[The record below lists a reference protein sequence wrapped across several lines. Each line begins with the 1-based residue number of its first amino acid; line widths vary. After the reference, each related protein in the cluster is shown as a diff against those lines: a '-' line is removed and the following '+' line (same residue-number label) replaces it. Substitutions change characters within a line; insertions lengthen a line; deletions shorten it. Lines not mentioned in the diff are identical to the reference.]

1 MFVLADLKDT
11 IRIPPEQFH
20 LKLPDAIKDEINRKL
35 ANKVLLNVGLCIAL
49 RDIKKLGDSIILP
62 GDGASHTVVHYRYIV
77 FRPMIGEVLTA
88 KIRSCSREGVHV
100 TLGFFDDILIPA
112 TALQHPS
119 RYEEAEQ
126 AWVWEYPLEDGG
138 HHDLFMDINNPIK
151 FKVTGETFEESSPIG
166 PPVGDEANSANAAD
180 PKVPYRI
187 TGAINESGLGLLSWW
202 DQQNQDDDE
211 NVDPEE
217 ETEEPFDENE

>member
-1 MFVLADLKDT
+1 M
-11 IRIPPEQFH
+11 
-20 LKLPDAIKDEINRKL
+20 
-35 ANKVLLNVGLCIAL
+35 
-49 RDIKKLGDSIILP
+49 
-62 GDGASHTVVHYRYIV
+62 
-77 FRPMIGEVLTA
+77 
-88 KIRSCSREGVHV
+88 
-100 TLGFFDDILIPA
+100 IPA

-151 FKVTGETFEESSPIG
+151 FKVTGEAFEESSPIG
-166 PPVGDEANSANAAD
+166 PPIVDETNSATTSNAE

-202 DQQNQDDDE
+202 DQQNQDEDEQDQE
-211 NVDPEE
+211 NVDAE
-217 ETEEPFDENE
+217 ETEEGLEENE

>member
-1 MFVLADLKDT
+1 MVRLSFLIFKL
-11 IRIPPEQFH
+11 IPH
-20 LKLPDAIKDEINRKL
+20 
-35 ANKVLLNVGLCIAL
+35 
-49 RDIKKLGDSIILP
+49 SIP
-62 GDGASHTVVHYRYIV
+62 FPVS
-77 FRPMIGEVLTA
+77 
-88 KIRSCSREGVHV
+88 
-100 TLGFFDDILIPA
+100 LGFFDDILIPS

-166 PPVGDEANSANAAD
+166 PPIVDEPSSSANSNAE
-180 PKVPYRI
+180 PKVPYKI

-202 DQQNQDDDE
+202 DQQNQDEDDE
-211 NVDPEE
+211 ENDQENIDPEAGESFE
-217 ETEEPFDENE
+217 ENNE